1 MLGPVTAIINSFIKP
16 TIATSASKV
25 WQRRSEYLG
34 VRDSRAT
41 VSQTDQAIE

>member
-16 TIATSASKV
+16 TITTSANKV
-25 WQRRSEYLG
+25 WQRRSEFLG